1 MDIFSNL
8 IYGFQVVL
16 DPINFLYC
24 FMGVFVGQLI
34 GVLPGIGPVGAMSIL
49 LPATFDVS
57 PVTGV
62 IMLAGIYYGA
72 MYGGTITSILVNIPG
87 EAATVVTCLD
97 GYQMAKKGR
106 AGPALGIA
114 AFGSFIGGTFSL
126 VLLVFLIYPLAEA
139 ALRFG
144 PPEYFALMCMAMT
157 IVAYLAMGSLL
168 KAIIMAVIG
177 LILGCVGTDVISGRL
192 RFVFGMAEL
201 ADGIGIVPL
210 AMGLFGISEI
220 LTNIER
226 PLKNITIHAA
236 KIRNLLPNLSDWKAS
251 LGPILRGSFIG
262 FFLGI
267 LPGGGSIL
275 SSFVSY
281 SVEKRL
287 SKTPPDFGKGN
298 IKGVAGPETANNAAT
313 SGAFIPL
320 LALGIPPNVVMA
332 LLLGA
337 LLMHG
342 ITPGPLFINE
352 HPEVFLGLIASM
364 YLGNAMLLIMN
375 IPIIGLWVRVLKI
388 PFRILFPLIL
398 LFCLIGGYSIRNSIF
413 DIFVM
418 LASGVAG
425 YVLRKFDYEAAPLL
439 LAFILGPMLEQA
451 FRQSLIM
458 SNGKLSIFFT
468 RPISC
473 VAIILALVLLFSNLT
488 SALRKARGSV
498 TRIIAEAD

>member
-1 MDIFSNL
+1 MEIFSNL
-8 IYGFQVVL
+8 FYGFQVVL
-16 DPINFLYC
+16 HPINFFYC

-34 GVLPGIGPVGAMSIL
+34 GVLPGIGPVGTMCIL
-49 LPATFDVS
+49 LPATFDVP

-72 MYGGTITSILVNIPG
+72 MYGGTITSVLVNIPG
-87 EAATVVTCLD
+87 EAATVITCLD
-97 GYQMAKKGR
+97 GYQMARKGR
-106 AGPALGIA
+106 AGPALGISA
-114 AFGSFIGGTFSL
+114 IGSFIGGTFSL
-126 VLLVFLIYPLAEA
+126 LFLVFLVYPLAEA
-139 ALRFG
+139 ALAFG
-144 PPEYFALMCMAMT
+144 PPEYFALMCLGMT
-157 IVAYLAMGSLL
+157 IIAYLARGSLI
-168 KAIIMAVIG
+168 KAVIIAIIG
-177 LILGCVGTDVISGRL
+177 LILGCVGTDIISGRL
-192 RFVFGMAEL
+192 RFVFGIAEL
-201 ADGIGIVPL
+201 SDGIGIVPL

-226 PLKNITIHAA
+226 PFKEKVVYTT
-236 KIRNLLPNLSDWKAS
+236 KVKNLLPNLEDWKESA
-251 LGPILRGSFIG
+251 GPIIRGSFIG

-281 SVEKRL
+281 ATEKRL
-287 SKTPPDFGKGN
+287 SKNPEEFGKGT

-342 ITPGPLFINE
+342 ITPGPLFIKE

-364 YLGNAMLLIMN
+364 YLGNAMLLFMN
-375 IPIIGLWVRVLKI
+375 LPMIGVWVRILKI

-398 LFCLIGGYSIRNSIF
+398 LFCLIGCYSIRSSVF
-413 DIFVM
+413 DILVM
-418 LASGVAG
+418 IVAG
-425 YVLRKFDYEAAPLL
+425 VVGYTLRKFEYEEAPLL
-439 LAFILGPMLEQA
+439 LAFILGPMIEQA

-458 SNGKLSIFFT
+458 SGGELSIFFT

-473 VAIILALVLLFSNLT
+473 VALVLSLALFASTGLGVF
-488 SALRKARGSV
+488 RKARATV
-498 TRIIAEAD
+498 TQIEE